1 MKKSYKIACIISLI
15 INTIAFIIWRVYDI
29 SLAESFI
36 WAGIV
41 TGTILVWINPSKTK
55 S

>member
-1 MKKSYKIACIISLI
+1 MNESYKIACIISLSI
-15 INTIAFIIWRVYDI
+15 SILAFIIWIADDV
-29 SLAESFI
+29 SLAEPFI

-41 TGTILVWINPSKTK
+41 AGTILVWLNPSKPK

>member
-1 MKKSYKIACIISLI
+1 MKKSYRIACFVSLSISIL
-15 INTIAFIIWRVYDI
+15 AFIIWRVFNI
-29 SLAESFI
+29 NLAEPFI

-41 TGTILVWINPSKTK
+41 TGIILVWLNPSQPK

>member
-1 MKKSYKIACIISLI
+1 MKKSYKITCIISLSI
-15 INTIAFIIWRVYDI
+15 STIAFIIWRVYDI
-29 SLAESFI
+29 SLAEPFI

>member
-1 MKKSYKIACIISLI
+1 MKKSYKIACIISLSI
-15 INTIAFIIWRVYDI
+15 SILAFIIWRSYDV
-29 SLAESFI
+29 SLAEPFI

-41 TGTILVWINPSKTK
+41 AGTILVWLNPSKPK